1 VFDRAAWNRLKYQ
14 LDCPL
19 HSQRLMQPTT
29 LHTLSDGP
37 IPYLHAFPAIRSSW
51 NHLNKLK

>member
-29 LHTLSDGP
+29 LHTLLIKRRRQTSG
-37 IPYLHAFPAIRSSW
+37 LTSRSTTLS
-51 NHLNKLK
+51 

>member
-29 LHTLSDGP
+29 LHTLISFKDGTR
-37 IPYLHAFPAIRSSW
+37 LTR
-51 NHLNKLK
+51 